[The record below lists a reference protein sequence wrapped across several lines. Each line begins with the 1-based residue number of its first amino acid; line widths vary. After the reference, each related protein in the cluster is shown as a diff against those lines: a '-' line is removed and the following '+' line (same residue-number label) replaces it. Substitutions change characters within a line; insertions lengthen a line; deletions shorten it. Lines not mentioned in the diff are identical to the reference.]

1 MDNTGTPNLP
11 DWLVLT
17 ARWSFLIALC
27 FWMVFRGGVD
37 WLVLVIVIF
46 VCLENILATSI
57 FLAARVSSAFRQ
69 ITTISDFVIAQL
81 LFFLSVGTGYE
92 LTWLGFL
99 PLISATFYFQWL
111 GAIIAILVN
120 TILQGVMAYIYMP
133 LGEALLLVGVIL
145 PLYILVGFVLAFVRV
160 RMKSELMRPRK
171 LIVAQPGLAE
181 TKVQEHRQTFYN
193 LITELSSTLDY
204 QKVVETSL
212 DLGTIALSEL
222 GAKVDR
228 LVSAVMLFS
237 TKDSSMPELDIA
249 TSRRLLTYDRNITL
263 PGVEGALAVVIDEGI
278 TVFVEEPKTDPEL
291 NKLIAL
297 HECRSA
303 YLLPLRSGLDAYGVL
318 LFAHPDPD
326 FFTTDKKEVLEIVRN
341 QSTIAIQNARL
352 YQALEL
358 EKNRMMEIQEE
369 SRKKLARDLHDG
381 PTQSISAIAMRID
394 FARRLMEDDL
404 SSASE
409 ELYKIEELARK
420 TTKEMRHMLFTL
432 RPLVLESQ
440 GLVAALESM
449 ADRMREIY
457 NQEVI
462 LQIDPRVVDQL
473 EVTKQGVIFY
483 IIEEAVNNAR
493 KHAQADQIWV
503 RLKMIRDSM
512 GMLEIEDDGVG
523 FDTSELDSS
532 YESRSSLG
540 MINMK
545 ERTEL
550 VNGILRIE
558 STIGKGTF
566 VRAAIP
572 LNNEAI
578 ERLRQGG

>member
-133 LGEALLLVGVIL
+133 LGEALLLVGIIL